1 MIDSAHVSVRFR
13 FMSRRR
19 RDDAR
24 RRVDERRTSN
34 VGRRFAKKRGVL
46 GFGQSRVQTS
56 RFRKSSENRRS
67 EDVGKARAAAVVRGG
82 AVRARAVGTAPRA
95 RSCATRKNPTRTSSV
110 NSSALV
116 MGPSHPPFCNPTIS
130 SVSTAAAASEIWKRS
145 EAITEACR
153 LMAASFTAS
162 HAGNSP
168 RDARAATETRRP
180 GAARRALSGA
190 VARRRG
196 RRPPAERLTAVGAT
210 AAPASA
216 ATTPAAT
223 GMGLRFVK
231 SPRQMDE
238 HGEVRRERGRSRRR
252 AAVDVHTTWP
262 SAATLRG

>member
-1 MIDSAHVSVRFR
+1 MIDSAHVGVRFS
-13 FMSRRR
+13 FISRRR

-24 RRVDERRTSN
+24 RRVDERRTSVVVVVVSRKN
-34 VGRRFAKKRGVL
+34 AGL
-46 GFGQSRVQTS
+46 GFGQSRNQTS

-67 EDVGKARAAAVVRGG
+67 EDVGKARAAAVVPGRRGSSSSG
-82 AVRARAVGTAPRA
+82 GDGTE
-95 RSCATRKNPTRTSSV
+95 
-110 NSSALV
+110 SALV
-116 MGPSHPPFCNPTIS
+116 
-130 SVSTAAAASEIWKRS
+130 
-145 EAITEACR
+145 
-153 LMAASFTAS
+153 
-162 HAGNSP
+162 
-168 RDARAATETRRP
+168 RDAQKPDTYLQRELERVGDGPEPPPLLQSHDLLGVHRRGGIGDLEEVRGDHRGVQVDGGVVHGVP
-180 GAARRALSGA
+180 RGELAEGRARRALSGA
-190 VARRRG
+190 GARRRG

-216 ATTPAAT
+216 ATAPAAT